1 MVTALIIVAA
11 IAWLTQ
17 LAFGG
22 WQIRRFN
29 RAFDCLCQQGRV
41 GVGRSAGRFQPR
53 AIVAIAVDDND
64 RISDT
69 LLMKGF
75 TIFASPR
82 KIPALAGKH
91 IAELQPD
98 VIFPHDLRCQ
108 NALSL
113 ALNPKHG

>member
-1 MVTALIIVAA
+1 V
-11 IAWLTQ
+11 
-17 LAFGG
+17 AFGDLHS
-22 WQIRRFN
+22 RSFN
-29 RAFDCLCQQGRV
+29 RAFASLWQMVRV
-41 GVGRSAGRFQPR
+41 GVGRSAGRFQPLG
-53 AIVAIAVDDND
+53 IVAIDVVDND

-69 LLMKGF
+69 LLMKDF
-75 TIFASPR
+75 TIFASPQ

-98 VIFPHDLRCQ
+98 VIFPHDPRCQ

>member
-1 MVTALIIVAA
+1 IPALAGKH
-11 IAWLTQ
+11 IAELQ
-17 LAFGG
+17 PDVIFPHDPRCQNALSLAL
-22 WQIRRFN
+22 N
-29 RAFDCLCQQGRV
+29 
-41 GVGRSAGRFQPR
+41 
-53 AIVAIAVDDND
+53 AVDDND

-75 TIFASPR
+75 TIFASPQ

-98 VIFPHDLRCQ
+98 VIFPHDPRCQ

-113 ALNPKHG
+113 AL